1 MSFEDAWS
9 SCRKRRLTA
18 APLRVTWPQGPAM
31 HHANRCLSA
40 PACVADPQRDVWRG
54 RVRPSGTP
62 TARDENASP
71 SPTAQNVLP
80 TPLEPE
86 TTKPKIGWKM
96 ENVSRSTIPVRLL
109 DFRGHREVSQRRL
122 DWHGLTPREPVFHA
136 RGRNRSP
143 PARAGGTAG
152 RWAIPVSGSP
162 QTVHHQPAQSAI
174 RTNQTLALHAG
185 SG

>member
-9 SCRKRRLTA
+9 SCRKRRLPA
-18 APLRVTWPQGPAM
+18 APLPVTWPQGPAM
-31 HHANRCLSA
+31 HHANRCLPA

-71 SPTAQNVLP
+71 SPTGQDVLP

-109 DFRGHREVSQRRL
+109 DFRGHREVSYVAQFACTGNSSGPWISRKDLR
-122 DWHGLTPREPVFHA
+122 PINA
-136 RGRNRSP
+136 C
-143 PARAGGTAG
+143 AG
-152 RWAIPVSGSP
+152 
-162 QTVHHQPAQSAI
+162 
-174 RTNQTLALHAG
+174 TLPE
-185 SG
+185 